1 MRNYIFILQSFHNAD
16 VALLTKKK
24 KKKKLVEIVTSALW
38 NENVISNITRFGCM
52 LV

>member
-16 VALLTKKK
+16 VALLTKK